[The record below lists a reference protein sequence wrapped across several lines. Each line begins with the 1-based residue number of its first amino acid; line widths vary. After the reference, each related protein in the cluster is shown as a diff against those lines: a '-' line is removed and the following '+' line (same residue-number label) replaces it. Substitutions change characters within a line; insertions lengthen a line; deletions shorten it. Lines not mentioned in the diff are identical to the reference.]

1 MPTCCSPGS
10 IRSRTNECG
19 CERSQAHDYRAA
31 QISATLAASHTNP
44 VIRLSKHVPS
54 IARRLS
60 ASFCFLLI
68 CAFAAGSATAA
79 PRRAAA
85 AHSPPGPDEQAFAA
99 DVASAGGPPQSA
111 VLAKLA
117 GVQVQQSILDAI
129 ARPAEAKPWK
139 DYRPIF
145 VTDKRIDDGAAFYRD
160 NRELLDR
167 IGKEYG
173 VPPEIVVAI
182 IGVETSY
189 GRVTGKYRVIDALA
203 TLAFHYPPRAPFFRG
218 ELKQL
223 FLLGDI
229 HLAYPLDELKGSYA
243 GAMGWG
249 QFMPTSIAQ
258 WAKDEDNDGRI
269 DLWNSLPDITASV
282 ANYFA
287 AHGWE
292 TGKPVAVRAQPS
304 ENARAL
310 EPVGLEPVYPV
321 QQMEAWGY
329 APLAHVDAE
338 TASTLLTLDGEIGAE
353 YWLTFRNFYVISRYN
368 KSPLYSMAV
377 WQLAQAIAAGAAE
390 ATP

>member
-1 MPTCCSPGS
+1 M
-10 IRSRTNECG
+10 
-19 CERSQAHDYRAA
+19 
-31 QISATLAASHTNP
+31 
-44 VIRLSKHVPS
+44 PS
-54 IARRLS
+54 ISRCLP
-60 ASFCFLLI
+60 ASVCLLLI
-68 CAFAAGSATAA
+68 CAFVAGSAAAA
-79 PRRAAA
+79 PRKSAAVA
-85 AHSPPGPDEQAFAA
+85 PSPPGPDEQAFAA
-99 DVASAGGPPQSA
+99 EVASAGGPPESS
-111 VLAKLA
+111 VLATLSGAK
-117 GVQVQQSILDAI
+117 VQQSILDAI
-129 ARPAEAKPWK
+129 ARPAEATKPWK

-145 VTDKRIDDGAAFYRD
+145 ISDKRIDDGVEFYLA
-160 NRELLDR
+160 NRELLDG

-189 GRVTGKYRVIDALA
+189 GRVTGKYRVLDALS

-223 FLLGDI
+223 FLLGDV
-229 HLAYPLDELKGSYA
+229 HLAYPIDELKGSYA

-258 WAKDEDNDGRI
+258 WAKDQDRDGRI
-269 DLWNSLPDITASV
+269 DLWNSLSDITASV

-292 TGKPVAVRAQPS
+292 TGKPVAVRAQPA
-304 ENARAL
+304 ENARELA
-310 EPVGLEPVYPV
+310 PGGLEPVYPV

-329 APLAHVDAE
+329 APLSHVDAE
-338 TASTLLTLDGEIGAE
+338 TPSTLLKLEGEIGPE

-368 KSPLYSMAV
+368 RSPLYSMAV
-377 WQLAQAIAAGAAE
+377 MQLAEAIAAGAAE